1 MNLDKDGV
9 IFFSGLKEGAEI
21 PVEQVLK
28 YSMGFEINSDPIEE
42 SWDTALKA
50 FRVLRVGSVDPINR
64 KTGTRYEVD
73 YVFTD
78 NYKARMADTIEKEW
92 NTFFEEDKKLANKQ
106 NMSANSWKRIFSNQ
120 EAWDQSV
127 RVDVPKEGD
136 WKYLFHELKKG
147 SVVDIDTAAKNP
159 TVFDLV
165 TDMSGDDWN
174 RVDSFKVTK
183 RGIADLTNYTVNKKI
198 RIEPVFPVVPL
209 TEEQKKAQEKIE
221 ERKGRRRRFLELQK
235 YEEYAAKLK
244 DEDPRHI
251 LTNNLSSNEVMAIE
265 DNITSLSHSLYAF
278 NNGDIEDGMTVGE
291 LHIKELELIDSLS
304 KDERLSADALKNITG
319 ESITWDDLKNEDPT
333 KVRSILFRVSESFK
347 QEMNDIEMDRMYL
360 KQGEKILSYSIANK
374 VSLEEILVDEDKSGI
389 YTGFRDMEI
398 AHQVTQNNKNSGATI
413 QREMQRL
420 FSTTRFAG
428 EYGML
433 NRIPFTENDLKTP
446 SKFLSS
452 LKTTLSDSYNPKTT
466 RYPNAMRNQDLL
478 FQFADAKSFM
488 YDELHGLEADHRRYL
503 EETRDTNFDENA
515 RTELF
520 DHMYNQ
526 SEIDR
531 VNALNEEESRRI
543 LQQHVA
549 NGKPLPK
556 KPLSELSRAIGAQF
570 LQDPSSKAMKEIA
583 RQKELE
589 LRGIAE
595 DARRNKLEAQEN
607 LAREQ
612 AGERELRSR
621 RDSSFHAFWGKAAED
636 MQGDVDMYNW
646 QKQDLSD
653 LQKELASMKTTE
665 DGYEPRYEKVQQL
678 QRGQI
683 ASLYSEFISENV
695 TNKRKRTITSELNIL
710 KGTTV
715 MDDSLT
721 KLGTAYDQSFTQ
733 WSIQS
738 RKVGNLG
745 RIVAQEGYDPSMNI
759 SPGGLK
765 SLLSMLDRDEP
776 LVDADGNVI
785 NFNASSLER
794 KERNID
800 NKERWLQA
808 REQGRTIRL
817 DKSEVGY
824 KIQHVAGDR
833 AYLKREQL
841 PVSSL
846 TFDFNLDDEQI
857 STALSR
863 MKEREDRQAITREM
877 TKEVSDNVS
886 TGSKFVELVYN
897 PDSVD
902 ESIGDRYGPY
912 ILEKIQKGEA
922 RINAVAPLDG
932 PVVVDLTPQ
941 TITDMILDR
950 TKRLTTPELIQN
962 DMKMSSYLT
971 NMIQTHAPFMLNDE
985 GTAMGS
991 ITEAAIRAVNEMSTG
1006 QRTIDITDEGMTR
1019 RWMETSFG
1027 PGSLVEGAELSPEQL
1042 AELDKFQKNIAGK
1055 KTQERIQDHI
1065 FMNILQKAHVEHY
1078 RDKDNRGRDHAIDSV
1093 VDMLRE
1099 NANGQQPSGDEVVQ
1113 ALRTSEV
1120 REFVADNKQYSRLLR
1135 MSVNDF
1141 DDYLAS
1147 SDGIDERLFG
1157 DTSEIEDINRRLFLT
1172 DAELEREAARVSRT
1186 PEQELRHLATKQP
1199 IADRVN
1205 ESFNKFNHINH
1216 LQTAMDM
1223 LKEQNIDRVQANIE
1237 VPGFGLR
1244 EAEVYVG
1251 SQGDI
1256 IASIPSLNKK
1266 FAIAENSSDGQR
1278 TVSALNNTP
1287 QTLHGEVQFKE
1298 DIGKPSLPRRDS
1310 YGAYGV
1316 VQRSGTSMIPSNPSA
1331 TVDEVLNF
1339 YRGKS
1344 TMAYMD
1350 IETTGMNPIYIDEK
1364 YIQPLEV
1371 YAQKIQWDA
1380 EAGGLMKND
1389 AGDFVIENGKKET
1402 IVRDKHIFVGLTD
1415 ETKGFV
1421 QDIIQNEDFMFEAD
1435 GTKYSAID
1443 YMTERNRI
1451 RGDELKPGVNGA
1463 NLDVGH
1469 IRRAILNSPNASQI
1483 QDIALEKVEKLMFL
1497 QNIGKYAF
1505 AQEQIQDGV
1514 VSGMAVTDKKYYNM
1528 YAGNT
1533 EAPNFYSLRRDGII
1547 NDSTPNA
1554 FDVVH
1559 GEQRN
1564 YLNQLFDHVAVASE
1578 NLDNASKRGKGKF
1591 VFASGQIG
1599 TDTVGMLK
1607 SITSFL
1613 GTGGHTPVVGQNVAR
1628 ADMGTILDTFD
1639 KEIAK
1644 AVDTPAPFSGSN
1656 DILDASVSLRA
1667 EIDELRNDSFE
1678 QLKVDTGQRNSEAVL
1693 SHDTGNGVD
1702 TFKRVDTWFNNIK
1715 QQDGSIGERATN
1727 QTLQKIRALEGILD
1741 NTSIDDADAISITG
1755 PQRDLL
1761 EHLGLGEQLGRL
1773 DTAISSNADATRIA
1787 QVNQAGKLQKMREDF
1802 NNRPVVEQ
1810 QFMSQWINP
1819 ELKSHSSGSQLSKQ
1833 GIDAAEYHLAK
1844 NDVKANVGLVEG
1856 YMKELS
1862 ADESFTSFDNSA
1874 FQSGDFINMHTEV
1887 GGGALGLYQID
1898 NMSDTGKAI
1907 DVSRINED
1915 GTRTPLRLSAPSSV
1929 ELSRQ
1934 FERSFDYVPGTDAGQ
1949 VAADYGEDQARRS
1962 ILNAMDSAYK
1972 FDLAKS
1978 QGEQVLESGEFTHA
1992 PLLKLQEAYTG
2003 AKRRYDA
2010 SPDSTFNAT
2019 EKIALQNMDMLGTER
2034 VMDML
2039 DKTATPTQKDA
2050 LLRTLDYMDSAL
2062 GQAQGNFLKDVEQLE
2077 QVGSIN
2083 QHQKGNILKAWND
2096 SIKEEGMRRGA
2107 KTTLRGNVNLGNF
2120 NYGTAENPKMIEN
2133 IRMDLSNT
2141 RSIER
2146 SIWNLSNT
2154 MQRFVH
2160 GESEENARRISLRD
2174 YVAPM
2179 LQQKG
2184 IIQSDRLNSDD
2195 FTSVNQLVQEV
2206 KKNVNSGASLPGFE
2220 QFDPTQY
2227 KMLSDDA
2234 EFMSFLDTQRANL
2247 IQPHLDSLSPA
2258 QQAHRE
2264 NIIFKEQYMR
2274 DSNMYVP
2281 GMTLKPDASEVMDIL
2296 TDSLALSGSG
2306 NGRAGSMPI
2315 NQLLHIADLMRNTTD
2330 PIGDEAGRNAIYG
2343 QLNYV
2348 ATGGRNIGGMIPDII
2363 MEKDPDSPQVR
2374 AMEAMNWIQRNPDF
2388 NPSQARSVAS
2398 NLEYMENAD
2407 ISQHMFGNG
2416 DYAGRTMAT
2425 VPMNVLE
2432 DIAEQ
2437 SFGAYTKD
2445 NQSSYLQGKIQDWRA
2460 DTGNSYYSHT
2470 GDLNEPHRIVQNE
2483 NGELMTKRWND
2494 AIKEQYRQQQG
2505 LTPEDVIPDSGELP
2519 PNIAAAPAS
2528 TEGLHYEYVPRES
2541 SDSTPIPERAA
2552 GRIEEAISN
2561 TYQSA
2566 RDTGRSVVEALDLG
2580 PGGAGRWVAG
2590 LGVAAFALSMFA
2602 KASNPLRMEERPQ
2615 GHGVAGATGQQED
2628 DKSYDGRAAG
2638 VQTPDTSGST
2648 YVNSGDKGYTIKA
2661 RGRADSGTDMGG
2673 LQDAVSQS
2681 VGGVNINV
2689 KDDRSSLDRSWLEN
2703 QFTNFIDR
2711 GYVGEG

>member
-1 MNLDKDGV
+1 MDGLSEDWVSIFFNSKRGSEISKASANQNRGMFDLTRKMSMDEWMSVTSFRVEKIGLADYKNNIILSPMRISPIFNPKPKADPNANWHETKNNFSNVLKDKTFNFTLREHADRREQAKVDAAEAYKKSLRDQWSIQDESNKHLSSLWNYSEFQVDGV
-9 IFFSGLKEGAEI
+9 
-21 PVEQVLK
+21 
-28 YSMGFEINSDPIEE
+28 
-42 SWDTALKA
+42 
-50 FRVLRVGSVDPINR
+50 
-64 KTGTRYEVD
+64 
-73 YVFTD
+73 
-78 NYKARMADTIEKEW
+78 
-92 NTFFEEDKKLANKQ
+92 ANKG
-106 NMSANSWKRIFSNQ
+106 KRSIDFLFKIK
-120 EAWDQSV
+120 SV
-127 RVDVPKEGD
+127 PFVVKEQPKP
-136 WKYLFHELKKG
+136 
-147 SVVDIDTAAKNP
+147 VP
-159 TVFDLV
+159 TV
-165 TDMSGDDWN
+165 GDPD
-174 RVDSFKVTK
+174 RH
-183 RGIADLTNYTVNKKI
+183 
-198 RIEPVFPVVPL
+198 
-209 TEEQKKAQEKIE
+209 
-221 ERKGRRRRFLELQK
+221 
-235 YEEYAAKLK
+235 
-244 DEDPRHI
+244 DEI
-251 LTNNLSSNEVMAIE
+251 KN
-265 DNITSLSHSLYAF
+265 LSHSLYAL
-278 NNGDIEDGMTVGE
+278 NNGEIEDGMAVGS
-291 LHIKELELIDSLS
+291 LHRKELDLIESMA
-304 KDERLSADALKNITG
+304 KDERLSADALQNITG
-319 ESITWDDLKNEDPT
+319 ENITWDELKREDPT

-347 QEMNDIEMDRMYL
+347 QEMNQIEMDRMYL

-398 AHQVTQNNKNSGATI
+398 AHQVTQNNKNSGATL

-446 SKFLSS
+446 AKFLSS

-503 EETRDTNFDENA
+503 EETRDTHFEENA

-531 VNALNEEESRRI
+531 VNALNEEESRRL

-549 NGKPLPK
+549 DGKPLPK

-570 LQDPSSKAMKEIA
+570 LQDQNSKAMKEVA

-595 DARRNKLEAQEN
+595 DARRNKLEAQES

-653 LQKELASMKTTE
+653 LQKELASMKNTE
-665 DGYEPRYEKVQQL
+665 DGYMPRYNKVQQL

-683 ASLYSEFISENV
+683 SSLYSEFISENV
-695 TNKRKRTITSELNIL
+695 TNKRKRVITSELNIL

-745 RIVAQEGYDPSMNI
+745 RIVAQEGYDSSMNI

-765 SLLSMLDRDEP
+765 SLLTMLDRDEP

-824 KIQHVAGDR
+824 KVQHVTGDR

-841 PVSSL
+841 PVNSL

-877 TKEVSDNVS
+877 TKEVFDNVS

-897 PDSVD
+897 PDPVD

-950 TKRLTTPELIQN
+950 TKRLTTPDLIQN

-971 NMIQTHAPFMLNDE
+971 NMIQTHAPFILSDPD
-985 GTAMGS
+985 TAMGS
-991 ITEAAIRAVNEMSTG
+991 VTEAAIRAVNEMSKG

-1042 AELDKFQKNIAGK
+1042 SELEKFRVDIAGK
-1055 KTQERIQDHI
+1055 KTQERIQDHV
-1065 FMNILQKAHVEHY
+1065 FMNILQKAHVEHF

-1099 NANGQQPSGDEVVQ
+1099 NANGQQPSADEVVQ
-1113 ALRTSEV
+1113 ALRTPEV

-1135 MSVNDF
+1135 MGVSDF

-1157 DTSEIEDINRRLFLT
+1157 DTSEIENINRRLFLT
-1172 DAELEREAARVSRT
+1172 DAELEREAARVDRT

-1199 IADRVN
+1199 IAERVN

-1223 LKEQNIDRVQANIE
+1223 LKEQNIDRVQANVE

-1278 TVSALNNTP
+1278 TVSALHSTP

-1316 VQRSGTSMIPSNPSA
+1316 VQRSGTSMIPSNPA
-1331 TVDEVLNF
+1331 VTVDEILKF
-1339 YRGKS
+1339 YKGDSK
-1344 TMAYMD
+1344 MAYMD
-1350 IETTGMNPIYIDEK
+1350 IETTGMNPRYIDEK
-1364 YIQPLEV
+1364 YIQPLEI
-1371 YAQKIQWDA
+1371 YAQKIQWDP
-1380 EAGGLMKND
+1380 EANELL
-1389 AGDFVIENGKKET
+1389 GKKVSANDPKDSKKKRKEFLVT
-1402 IVRDKHIFVGLTD
+1402 NTKGQNVVQDKHIFVSLTD

-1451 RGDELKPGVNGA
+1451 RNDELKPGVNGA

-1469 IRRAILNSPNASQI
+1469 IRRAILNSPNASQL

-1505 AQEQIQDGV
+1505 AQERMEDGV
-1514 VSGMAVTDKKYYNM
+1514 LSGMSVTDKKYYNM

-1533 EAPNFYSLRRDGII
+1533 EAPNFYGLRRDGVI

-1554 FDVVH
+1554 FGVVH
-1559 GEQRN
+1559 NEQRN
-1564 YLNQLFDHVAVASE
+1564 YLSKLYEHVGMASE
-1578 NLDNASKRGKGKF
+1578 NLDNAGKRGKGKF
-1591 VFASGQIG
+1591 MFASGQVG

-1613 GTGGHTPVVGQNVAR
+1613 GKAGNIPVVGQNVAR
-1628 ADMGTILDTFD
+1628 ADMGTLLNTFD

-1644 AVDTPAPFSGSN
+1644 ASSTPATFSGVN
-1656 DILDASVSLRA
+1656 EILDASVALRS
-1667 EIDELRNDSFE
+1667 EIDDLRNDSFE
-1678 QLKVDTGQRNSEAVL
+1678 ELKTLTGQIDSDAVL
-1693 SHDTGNGVD
+1693 SHDTSNGVD
-1702 TFKRVDTWFNNIK
+1702 TFKRVDTWFDRVK
-1715 QQDGSIGERATN
+1715 QENGSIGERASN
-1727 QTLQKIRALEGILD
+1727 QTLQTIRALEGILD
-1741 NTSIDDADAISITG
+1741 STSIDDADAISITG

-1773 DTAISSNADATRIA
+1773 DTAITSNADAVRTA
-1787 QVNQAGKLQKMREDF
+1787 QVDEVGKLQTMRDKF

-1819 ELKSHSSGSQLSKQ
+1819 ELKSHSSGSQLAKQ
-1833 GIDAAEYHLAK
+1833 KINAAEYHLAK
-1844 NDVKANVGLVEG
+1844 NDVKANVGLIDG
-1856 YMKELS
+1856 YMKNLS
-1862 ADESFTSFDNSA
+1862 TDESFTSFDNSV
-1874 FQSGDFINMHTEV
+1874 FQSGDFVNMHTEV

-1898 NMSDTGKAI
+1898 NVSDTGKAI
-1907 DVSRINED
+1907 DVSRVNED
-1915 GTRTPLRLSAPSSV
+1915 GTRTPLRLSAPSSI

-1934 FERSFDYVPGTDAGQ
+1934 FERSFDYVPGTDAAQ
-1949 VAADYGEDQARRS
+1949 VATDYGEDQARRS
-1962 ILNAMDSAYK
+1962 ILNAMDNAYK
-1972 FDLAKS
+1972 FDLARS

-2003 AKRRYDA
+2003 AKRRYDVD
-2010 SPDSTFNAT
+2010 PDSTFNAT

-2050 LLRTLDYMDSAL
+2050 LLRALDYMDSAL

-2107 KTTLRGNVNLGNF
+2107 KTTLTGSVNLGNF

-2363 MEKDPDSPQVR
+2363 MEKGPDSPQVR
-2374 AMEAMNWIQRNPDF
+2374 AMEAMNWITRNEDF

-2398 NLEYMENAD
+2398 NLEYMENPD

-2416 DYAGRTMAT
+2416 DYAARTMAT

-2437 SFGAYTKD
+2437 PFGAYTKD

-2460 DTGNSYYSHT
+2460 DADKSYYSHT
-2470 GDLNEPHRIVQNE
+2470 GDLNEPHKIVQNE

-2541 SDSTPIPERAA
+2541 IDSTPIPERAA

-2638 VQTPDTSGST
+2638 AQTPDTSGST

-2661 RGRADSGTDMGG
+2661 RGRANSGTDMGG